1 MNKNTLITNYNI
13 KKFKFQ
19 NIHSVGHDQY
29 FNNPFVAYIK
39 KGYAKFLYKG
49 KTIYAHNGDLIYI
62 ASGTKYASIWFG
74 SPDVEWITIAF
85 NFKSQYDFYEYP
97 FQILKNYPSD
107 LFDKIYETYE
117 NSYLLSVSYF
127 YQLLDDIHKKLK
139 PADHILYKSVEP
151 AIIYIE
157 NNYNKSISV
166 NYLAKLCSCSES
178 SLYKTFKKA
187 TGVTPVAYKH
197 NIMIQH
203 ALELLSHTNHS
214 IEEISSHVGFSSSNY
229 FRTVFIKLT
238 GKTPKELR

>member
-1 MNKNTLITNYNI
+1 MYKELISKYKIIYNHYDTV
-13 KKFKFQ
+13 
-19 NIHSVGHDQY
+19 HSAGPELFFY
-29 FNNPFVAYIK
+29 EPCIGYIK

-117 NSYLLSVSYF
+117 SSYLLSVSYF
-127 YQLLDDIHKKLK
+127 YQLLDDIYKKLK
-139 PADHILYKSVEP
+139 PADHILYTSVEP

-157 NNYNKSISV
+157 NNCKDIWEWTE
-166 NYLAKLCSCSES
+166 K
-178 SLYKTFKKA
+178 
-187 TGVTPVAYKH
+187 
-197 NIMIQH
+197 
-203 ALELLSHTNHS
+203 
-214 IEEISSHVGFSSSNY
+214 
-229 FRTVFIKLT
+229 VFNTIKQE
-238 GKTPKELR
+238 K